1 MKTTINDVVLTAI
14 KRKRGELNLTV
25 KQLSQETDVSR
36 WTLDKILRGDA
47 ESVYPTTKEKLVTW
61 LAKNS

>member
-25 KQLSQETDVSR
+25 KQLSRETDVSR
-36 WTLDKILRGDA
+36 WTLDKILRGDT

>member
-25 KQLSQETDVSR
+25 KQLSRETDVSR